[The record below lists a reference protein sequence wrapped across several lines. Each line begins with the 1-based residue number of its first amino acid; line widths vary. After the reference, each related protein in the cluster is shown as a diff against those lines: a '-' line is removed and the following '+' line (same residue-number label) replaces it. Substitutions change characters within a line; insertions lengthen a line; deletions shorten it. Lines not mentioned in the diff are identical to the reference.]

1 MIHFSGKTN
10 KQKQKYACDWSG
22 VKVFQGSMTTQL
34 VAFQQADSVTPNFA
48 MSKI

>member
-10 KQKQKYACDWSG
+10 KQKQNYACDWSG

-34 VAFQQADSVTPNFA
+34 VAVQQADTATPYFA
-48 MSKI
+48 VSKM